1 MKISSKIFSYD
12 KIFPKGQI
20 CTPSAEIRQIA
31 ELSLIRSGEITA
43 HIQKCDEITYV
54 ISGKATIYSGTSC
67 FSMQAGQVHFIK
79 EGETHRIV
87 ADNSENFHYCCIGY
101 HPVSSCDSIRSF
113 LDATQNCRSF
123 LVEDTGS
130 IRRLFS
136 LLIDEFY
143 IRDEESNEMVHLYF
157 CQMLIILY
165 RILSGKSKRKL
176 NKQNK
181 SASNYAV
188 YQALKYI
195 DREYL
200 NITQV
205 KEIAEHLSYNECYLC
220 HIFKE
225 KMEMTLK
232 EYLMQKKLITA
243 IELLQSSNMKISD
256 IADQLHFTSLH
267 AFDLAFKR
275 YTGSTPSQ
283 YRKEL
288 VCQNNTPA
296 SQ

>member
-1 MKISSKIFSYD
+1 MGMTNKLFSYD
-12 KIFPKGQI
+12 RRFSKGQMR
-20 CTPSAEIRQIA
+20 TPSAEIFQIA
-31 ELSLIRSGEITA
+31 ELSLIRGGEITA
-43 HIQKCDEITYV
+43 HVQKCDEITYA
-54 ISGKATIYSGTSC
+54 ISGKATIYSGDIC
-67 FSMQAGQVHFIK
+67 HQMEAGQIHFIK
-79 EGETHRIV
+79 KGEYHRIV
-87 ADNSENFHYCCIGY
+87 ADDNNNFHYCCIGY
-101 HPVSSCDSIRSF
+101 FPDTSCENIQGFLEATDSQKSF
-113 LDATQNCRSF
+113 LI
-123 LVEDTGS
+123 EDMGS
-130 IRRLFS
+130 IRRLFF

-143 IRDEESNEMVHLYF
+143 IRDEESNKMIDLCF

-165 RILSGKSKRKL
+165 RILSGKSTRKL

-200 NITQV
+200 NITTI
-205 KEIAEHLSYNECYLC
+205 KEIAAALSYNEYYLC

-243 IELLQSSNMKISD
+243 MELLESSNMKVSD
-256 IADQLHFTSLH
+256 IADQLHFTTLH

-275 YTGSTPSQ
+275 YTGINPSQ
-283 YRKEL
+283 YRKERL
-288 VCQNNTPA
+288 
-296 SQ
+296 SQKS